1 MSESISSNIKKIF
14 RHKYN
19 GNYYL
24 FNHESLAQEII
35 ELEHNY
41 FVLLNKFNVDSF
53 EEYFIFILEID
64 LLNKKLINI
73 EDIQDETIRNRIE
86 FYESKK

>member
-14 RHKYN
+14 RHKN
-19 GNYYL
+19 TGDYYL
-24 FNHESLAQEII
+24 FNHESRAQKII

-41 FVLLNKFNVDSF
+41 FVLLNKFNIDSF

-73 EDIQDETIRNRIE
+73 EDIQDEKIRNRIE